1 MFAVSDPIV
10 KLSSQTMWWKAAKWK
25 GVWFGGKHL
34 PRKKEGVN
42 WMCGC
47 LIARSNYL
55 SKYEIKSISYLVL
68 IWCIQDTT
76 IRRSSAHSY
85 IVSQWQR
92 GIWYVYAASRGWSCG
107 NYVQV
112 KLQIWQD
119 NGYGYVFSSRIRLI
133 KMKWS
138 VTSGRF
144 RAPICGKECWIAILT
159 L

>member
-1 MFAVSDPIV
+1 MYAVSDPIV
-10 KLSSQTMWWKAAKWK
+10 KLSSQTMWRKAAKWK
-25 GVWFGGKHL
+25 GGWWQALASQGGR
-34 PRKKEGVN
+34 RKLDVLG
-42 WMCGC
+42 
-47 LIARSNYL
+47 LLARSNYL
-55 SKYEIKSISYLVL
+55 TKYESKSISYLIL

-76 IRRSSAHSY
+76 IRRSSAHFY
-85 IVSQWQR
+85 VVSQWQR

-112 KLQIWQD
+112 KIQIWQD

>member
-25 GVWFGGKHL
+25 GVWWQAFASQ
-34 PRKKEGVN
+34 EGRRQLDV
-42 WMCGC
+42 WC

-85 IVSQWQR
+85 VVSQWQR

-138 VTSGRF
+138 VSSGRF